1 MLLAFKQKT
10 GSCLFFCS
18 EKKDIITSMKRIIGH
33 LDMDSFFAS
42 LEERATPR
50 FKGKPVVVGSDPKE
64 GKGRGVVS
72 TANYKARKYGI
83 HSALPISKAWQLS
96 QQAKER
102 GEDEVIFLP
111 SNFELYERSSKN
123 ILDIIKKYSENVE
136 QGSIDEFYFDL
147 SQCKTY
153 KTASEVCQKMK
164 DEIKEKEKITCSVGI
179 AKNKLIA
186 KIAAG
191 INKPDGFLVVQE
203 KDTNSFLLPL
213 KIRKIPGIGG
223 KTAEI
228 LGKLGISTIGE
239 LQKYSQED
247 LKTIL
252 HSKTGADI
260 YLKIRGIDDSPIVQ
274 NREVKSISGQ
284 ITFEEN
290 ISDITVITEKYLK
303 HCEDI
308 FNRFK
313 NSDFATFKT
322 LASTVRFSDF
332 ETISSAKTIK
342 DGLGK
347 SDLKKMRQEALKLLL
362 PFLDKRKNPKMKT
375 IRLIGIRLEKFSK

>member
-1 MLLAFKQKT
+1 
-10 GSCLFFCS
+10 
-18 EKKDIITSMKRIIGH
+18 MKRIIGH

-50 FKGKPVVVGSDPKE
+50 FKGKPIVVGSDPKE

-96 QQAKER
+96 ERAKER

-147 SQCKTY
+147 SQYKTY
-153 KTASEVCQKMK
+153 KAASEVCQKMK
-164 DEIKEKEKITCSVGI
+164 DEIKEREKITCSVGI

-191 INKPDGFLVVQE
+191 INKPDGLLTVKE

-213 KIRKIPGIGG
+213 KIRKIPGIGE

-228 LGKLGISTIGE
+228 LGKLEVSTIEE

-247 LKTIL
+247 LKNIL
-252 HSKTGADI
+252 HSKTGTDI
-260 YLKIRGIDDSPIVQ
+260 YLKIRGIDDSPIVPD
-274 NREVKSISGQ
+274 REVKSISGQ

-290 ISDITVITEKYLK
+290 ISNITIITEKYLN

-313 NSDFATFKT
+313 NSDFKTFKT

-332 ETISSAKTIK
+332 KTFSSAKTIK
-342 DGLGK
+342 EGLGK

-362 PFLDKRKNPKMKT
+362 PFLDRRKNPKMRT
-375 IRLIGIRLEKFSK
+375 IRLIGIRLEKLSK